1 LLRTSPTQKTNI
13 MDKFMLIFHNEA
25 DRYTEFLPSP
35 EEMQV
40 EMQKWNQWIAGIA
53 AQGKFVGTEAL
64 MPFGKQV
71 KANGSV
77 VTDGPYT
84 EGKEVIGGYS
94 IVSAANLDEAIT
106 LAHGCPIFDV
116 NGTVEVR
123 PVVNFAQ

>member
-1 LLRTSPTQKTNI
+1 
-13 MDKFMLIFHNEA
+13 MLIFHNA
-25 DRYTEFLPSP
+25 ATLTEFRPSP
-35 EEMQV
+35 EEMQA

-64 MPFGKQV
+64 MPFGKLV

-84 EGKEVIGGYS
+84 EGKEIIGGYS
-94 IVSAANLDEAIT
+94 IVSAENLDEAIA

-123 PVVNFAQ
+123 PVVNFN